1 MHINLIN
8 KKLLFNKYKVKC
20 AIGKRG
26 LTRFKKEGDGC
37 TPKGT
42 FSFKTLFYR
51 KDRISSIKT
60 NLIKKVIKKNM
71 GWCDDPKSKYYNKL
85 IRLPFEQSNEKLYK
99 KKNIYDILIVINFN
113 IKPVKKNK
121 GSAIFL
127 HIASKNYKPTHGCV
141 AISKK
146 DLKNLLKYIKKD
158 TKLII
163 R

>member
-1 MHINLIN
+1 
-8 KKLLFNKYKVKC
+8 
-20 AIGKRG
+20 
-26 LTRFKKEGDGC
+26 
-37 TPKGT
+37 
-42 FSFKTLFYR
+42 
-51 KDRISSIKT
+51 
-60 NLIKKVIKKNM
+60 M